1 MVHRC
6 PETVLGA
13 SQSRLCF
20 IPRVTYRRIYSKH
33 FLSEHG
39 RQLHGRIPAPPRS
52 SGPVWSEFCSEKPN
66 QGGISHTAQG
76 DLFICFSPLL
86 FQINIPGR
94 KSRCIY
100 LADFFCSVRG
110 LNDIIFSGRELKV
123 GLNPSASIFCFGY
136 WSDGISL
143 SSPPPPMTD
152 LLLSCTTCENACTP
166 AGVYACVCAC
176 LCMGVSARARVCMCV
191 CTRMGVRGC
200 ARMCACRCRW
210 VCMRVFVQEA
220 SRRGWRMVVPWL
232 RVHRAQGATEC
243 LIHAAGQRWL
253 QQKRCWMHQKQH
265 WVQQG
270 WQ

>member
-100 LADFFCSVRG
+100 LADFFCSVGG

-143 SSPPPPMTD
+143 DFIFNISLIIFFSLLLLFSEEIRWEKGGGGVPAQRSPMQREMQRGGETVFYALIQRGCVGARRTGEEGTHRQTPPPHRVYG
-152 LLLSCTTCENACTP
+152 TTRQTQP
-166 AGVYACVCAC
+166 
-176 LCMGVSARARVCMCV
+176 
-191 CTRMGVRGC
+191 
-200 ARMCACRCRW
+200 
-210 VCMRVFVQEA
+210 
-220 SRRGWRMVVPWL
+220 
-232 RVHRAQGATEC
+232 
-243 LIHAAGQRWL
+243 
-253 QQKRCWMHQKQH
+253 
-265 WVQQG
+265 
-270 WQ
+270 

>member
-143 SSPPPPMTD
+143 DFIFNISLIIFFS
-152 LLLSCTTCENACTP
+152 LLLLFPEEIRWEKGGGGCQP
-166 AGVYACVCAC
+166 
-176 LCMGVSARARVCMCV
+176 SAAPC
-191 CTRMGVRGC
+191 RG
-200 ARMCACRCRW
+200 RCSEEGKPY
-210 VCMRVFVQEA
+210 F
-220 SRRGWRMVVPWL
+220 
-232 RVHRAQGATEC
+232 
-243 LIHAAGQRWL
+243 
-253 QQKRCWMHQKQH
+253 MH
-265 WVQQG
+265 
-270 WQ
+270 

>member
-1 MVHRC
+1 MLPQFPHC
-6 PETVLGA
+6 QE
-13 SQSRLCF
+13 S
-20 IPRVTYRRIYSKH
+20 
-33 FLSEHG
+33 
-39 RQLHGRIPAPPRS
+39 S
-52 SGPVWSEFCSEKPN
+52 SG
-66 QGGISHTAQG
+66 
-76 DLFICFSPLL
+76 
-86 FQINIPGR
+86 GR
-94 KSRCIY
+94 RG
-100 LADFFCSVRG
+100 SV
-110 LNDIIFSGRELKV
+110 
-123 GLNPSASIFCFGY
+123 
-136 WSDGISL
+136 L
-143 SSPPPPMTD
+143 SSPMSPQPPKPLCCPTGMGAQPGAEEVSPPPPPPPGLPQDTPRQRLRAANSPPMTD

-176 LCMGVSARARVCMCV
+176 LCMGVSARARVCTCV
-191 CTRMGVRGC
+191 CTRMGVCGC